1 MRDKKIFIVDFD
13 TNSLNSLSAF
23 LQEEGFQVIKAKDG
37 QSGLDKFESERPDLI
52 IMEPMI
58 PKLHGFDL
66 CKKIANDSTKE
77 IPVIFTT
84 EFYGEEQCK
93 RETSR
98 HSNLTA
104 FFKKPYR
111 NEDVLSSV
119 FDLLK
124 EKEKKR
130 VSTLKTKQPEK
141 QMKPDDLT
149 QNELLGQEFIPKPEL
164 SGKKKKSETPDDINR
179 ILQDTL
185 TEFGLDAGKKKAVA
199 PEKLK
204 RAEIEEKKIAE
215 KERVSLEP
223 REMKIREEE
232 EKKEVEIKVEVEKE
246 EEIEKKVLK
255 TKTITEDKE
264 EMEIKEDVK
273 AQDEVKT
280 EAVLDEE
287 ELFRRSKSALFT
299 EFPEETKGFSFSM
312 KPLLENMLSKAKSL
326 KKFHIKIPAPR
337 VVLPLAF
344 AALIAGGTAFYFL
357 RPKNV
362 DRFPKGTITSN
373 IPSSQQDSS
382 RLQLAELPS
391 STLAIEKKSQEDSAP
406 GTAQE
411 NKVEKQIQEET
422 TKVEAETQSPPKT
435 EEKPLAKAET
445 APAQKEASPPP
456 PVVTEPLVSES
467 ADFLKIQET
476 PQEES
481 KSSTIQTEEIKP
493 PLSVDNPQQ
502 IKKQEESQNM
512 PADTAEKSI
521 KPGDLVA
528 LNMVDTPPILLRRVQ
543 PKYPPVALN
552 QNIEDK
558 VLINALISEEGE
570 VIETRIIRGEKGVHG
585 FNQASEE
592 ALRQWRFRP
601 AIKDGVKVK
610 VWKPILITFKK
621 K

>member
-52 IMEPMI
+52 ILEPMI
-58 PKLHGFDL
+58 PKIHGFDL
-66 CKKIANDSTKE
+66 CKKIADDSTKE

-141 QMKPDDLT
+141 QMKPADPT
-149 QNELLGQEFIPKPEL
+149 QNELLEQEFIPKPEL
-164 SGKKKKSETPDDINR
+164 SGKKKKSEMPDDINR

-204 RAEIEEKKIAE
+204 RVEIEEKKTAE

-232 EKKEVEIKVEVEKE
+232 KKEVEIKAEVEKE

-255 TKTITEDKE
+255 TKAITEDKE
-264 EMEIKEDVK
+264 EMEIKEEVK

-299 EFPEETKGFSFSM
+299 EFPEEPKGFSFSL

-344 AALIAGGTAFYFL
+344 AALIAGGAAFYFL

-362 DRFPKGTITSN
+362 DRFPKGTSASN
-373 IPSSQQDSS
+373 ISSPQQDSS

-391 STLAIEKKSQEDSAP
+391 SILAIEKKSQEDSAP

-411 NKVEKQIQEET
+411 NKVEKQIQ
-422 TKVEAETQSPPKT
+422 AETQSPTKT
-435 EEKPLAKAET
+435 EEKPLTRAET
-445 APAQKEASPPP
+445 APAQKEAPPSP

-467 ADFLKIQET
+467 ADFLKIQEN

-512 PADTAEKSI
+512 PADTAEKPI
-521 KPGDLVA
+521 KTGDLVA
-528 LNMVDTPPILLRRVQ
+528 LNMVDTPPILIRRVQ

-558 VLINALISEEGE
+558 VLMNTLISEGGE
-570 VIETRIIRGEKGVHG
+570 VIETRIIRGEKVNYG
-585 FNQASEE
+585 FNQATEE
-592 ALRQWRFRP
+592 AVRQWRFRP